1 MHQCLYDLCQRIV
14 VPKCNQR
21 AILEPLA
28 VLLSPF
34 AVHLAEELWERLGHT
49 TSVSTAPHPVFEEN
63 IWWRVPRTI
72 RSPSTVKC
80 VLHASCRW
88 ICLQKKLKRSF

>member
-49 TSVSTAPHPVFEEN
+49 TSVSSAYPVFEEKYLWKLPKLSVSFN
-63 IWWRVPRTI
+63 G
-72 RSPSTVKC
+72 KM

-88 ICLQKKLKRSF
+88 IY